1 MISFTQL
8 RLILSS
14 EHDTAAVL
22 KYLQQVAVLVQGNW
36 VVNSELIYIKDSVS
50 SQNGIPAE
58 LMCRARDYIVSTIE
72 INYFKKIYTLC
83 IQNVFLKSNLI
94 HIYILSCSSYYH
106 SLNNNSLIGG
116 QYLPLSN
123 YLPRK

>member
-58 LMCRARDYIVSTIE
+58 LMCRARDYIVSIIE
-72 INYFKKIYTLC
+72 INYSKKMYTLC

-94 HIYILSCSSYYH
+94 YIYIVMF
-106 SLNNNSLIGG
+106 
-116 QYLPLSN
+116 
-123 YLPRK
+123 